1 MNAMAGLVVELLY
14 SLFVEVLLVWT
25 GELLRYGFTLGRRKP
40 CLRFWQSGISSQVAK
55 PVNTSLLLGLVFWI
69 AVFVGVTVWSVGS

>member
-1 MNAMAGLVVELLY
+1 MSAIAGLVVELLY

-40 CLRFWQSGISSQVAK
+40 CLQFWQRGMASRVPV
-55 PVNTSLLLGLVFWI
+55 PVNPSLLPGLVFWI